1 MKPGEGKP
9 HKDCAIRCILGGM
22 PPVLKVTDNG
32 GNQNY
37 YLMVGLHGEKM
48 NDAVQNYVATP
59 VTIHADAVQYDDW
72 IVLYVQSTGIKNYA
86 FHGCGLCA
94 QLANAKIDFDFGD
107 NDRVDGFDAW
117 RLKAFADSKPKLYQ
131 MFNTEKIIQIELDR
145 LEQSGLIYQPGTFPG
160 SSNYYWVDSER
171 L

>member
-1 MKPGEGKP
+1 MTINDLI
-9 HKDCAIRCILGGM
+9 KDFQQTAKLVANKFYEKYGTKEL
-22 PPVLKVTDNG
+22 VLACNSDK
-32 GNQNY
+32 
-37 YLMVGLHGEKM
+37 
-48 NDAVQNYVATP
+48 
-59 VTIHADAVQYDDW
+59 TIPRQGSFD
-72 IVLYVQSTGIKNYA
+72 IIKNYA